1 MDANGPPSDFGP
13 NHNDPFKLVSAAHMD
28 PLDSDPDKKSDHRI
42 VIVIAKPINIFE
54 HKCSRQTRTVTVR
67 PFPQS
72 GMVKFQEWLIDQDWK
87 EVYKASIFQNILVS
101 KLDEIFP
108 EKKGKVQSDDQPLGC
123 VRLTKCVPI
132 FTASF

>member
-1 MDANGPPSDFGP
+1 
-13 NHNDPFKLVSAAHMD
+13 MD

-87 EVYKASIFQNILVS
+87 EVYTAESAHDKASIFQNILVS

-108 EKKGKVQSDDQPLGC
+108 EKK
-123 VRLTKCVPI
+123 
-132 FTASF
+132 